1 MNKEANMNT
10 RSSSDEDHLRREKL
24 QEHPEKDLLQPEKKH
39 QQVSSYPFQIP
50 TQPVV
55 GRRKHIELFSKPS
68 KMKDLHGKL
77 TSNQQL
83 LASRISQRTSIHFRG
98 IDGDQSV
105 FEVDYD
111 GSSVFSNRVEEK
123 CEGFV
128 DGNFSQGKIKDIK
141 TRSDVFHVK
150 FNLDSSILAVGLV
163 DGVEL
168 YETSQFRLLHTID
181 GLDTVSA
188 IDWTEGINKDHSK
201 TGVKEQLLAV
211 GCFDGA
217 VKIYNVSMAPSRD
230 VVVLM
235 GSFRV
240 SSDVC
245 SMSFVQD
252 CGTYFA
258 PGPLAIVV
266 GERSGNLSLV
276 NISFDN
282 HMNDADRINLL
293 ITADSAILSVTFG
306 FSEKD
311 GVMLVY
317 GTKSGRVV
325 ACAMSNKGN
334 QWMLAHTIS
343 QIQRAGSIRALRFNH
358 DSSNLV
364 VGGYDKSVLIIDTS
378 RWEILREI
386 PIDGTVQTI
395 EFDPYNRYLLLGNRS
410 KMMTV
415 VDTSTLHPIKSF
427 YMNSWVTGISWGG
440 HSLIALR
447 SDERVVSLILFE
459 PVQCLEKS
467 LSTSKG
473 ENTFI
478 SWSSSGRFLARTL
491 HHDVIISDSK
501 KKFEDIAKLSDVAR
515 LSENDVVRSIKFCET
530 PGMQDKLAVVSLDG
544 YLRIVSLRVSVGKI
558 HQELIA
564 SVFVERNLRTVAW
577 APDGRSLVVG
587 GRGMNLH
594 HLNTTNF
601 QQLCDPIPIPG
612 RIWMVDSVSP
622 LALTNVGEHASSFGM
637 AVTYGKN
644 TATVFDLNSNHISL
658 EITRPRTVR
667 CLKYHPTLPVL
678 AIGDGS
684 NEVIILDLVGER
696 KLASFFVQ
704 GRVNTIAFSTLGDYI
719 AVGSDTCRCT
729 IHETTTLK
737 CIQEIQTK
745 SKIMGV
751 EFSGYGCQF
760 LAITLAEGLV
770 KITKLGPLL
779 SIDHT
784 PLSKILDLPY
794 WAAQEIIY
802 RSPEGPSYLQRCI
815 LDGSKESIIC
825 AESVLR
831 QCPESVLTFNRSTGV
846 GCFETAVELKNPNTM
861 KLIIS
866 PVLDGT
872 LDTYSA
878 WSSSL
883 LTTSMPVDAYLTLR
897 DLIINHPPGFATDT
911 IRKMTFVKVPFA
923 KPRVCLLDEVKEC
936 GSRNFTDPWGEEKI
950 GSYYRDKINTRVSF
964 KSSKQ
969 KQNKNEI
976 TLIPAVLPLPGLGT
990 LDFLSALITNTG
1002 ADVFD
1007 NDAMG
1012 LVLVVLWNSGIS
1024 NYFMVDVILNSIFF
1038 VLWII
1043 FLDYSASTTVSSS
1056 EINKS
1061 ALGLAWAIVG
1071 FNTIFVVEQI
1081 LRFMTRMENFVR
1093 SGWRYIETVSIML
1106 VYLYTMLVVYG
1117 KEGYV
1122 ALAVCTTLGLT
1133 AKFISFLRG
1142 FERTGWLVAVLTQN
1156 FLDVRGFL
1164 IIMVIILLGFSAQ
1177 FRILF
1182 SPVHGQCQT
1191 VIGEGNMIINEC
1203 DGVPFGTMARSILS
1217 TFELTILGAYDSDIL
1232 YENENHILAGFVF
1245 MIAVTVIFVI
1255 SLNALIAVL
1264 GDSFSRV
1271 QENVTA
1277 NRRRERAE
1285 LIVDYLSMM
1294 PNRSRKHIEE
1304 KNQYFHALLAS
1315 DGHGD
1320 LLFQKDDWQGGF
1332 HHMLK
1337 KDLTDISEA
1346 TNAFTQQ
1353 AIEELR
1359 AELTDEIRSLL
1370 NSEVTTVLNNVF
1382 LELKDLSNHRKT
1394 SLRTKRVNQAIQN
1407 LGQQGRS
1414 NYLHDGIRRISTP
1427 DSTTK
1432 SMISHEEKEL

>member
-1 MNKEANMNT
+1 MSKELNT
-10 RSSSDEDHLRREKL
+10 NNVKFEEDVLPYVIGSVEKS
-24 QEHPEKDLLQPEKKH
+24 EPEKKH
-39 QQVSSYPFQIP
+39 KVSSYQHQTPAEIKA
-50 TQPVV
+50 
-55 GRRKHIELFSKPS
+55 GERNHIEIFSKPS
-68 KMKDLHGKL
+68 KMKDSYGTVVSSQQPLNTGTSRRTTTNSRGK
-77 TSNQQL
+77 
-83 LASRISQRTSIHFRG
+83 
-98 IDGDQSV
+98 DEDQSV
-105 FEVDYD
+105 FEVDND
-111 GSSVFSNRVEEK
+111 GSSIFSNLVEEK
-123 CEGFV
+123 CEGFI
-128 DGNFSQGKIKDIK
+128 DGNFSQGKIKDIE

-150 FNLDSSILAVGLV
+150 FNFDSSILAVGLV

-168 YETSQFRLLHTID
+168 YETSRFRLLYTID
-181 GLDTVSA
+181 SFDTVSA
-188 IDWTEGINKDHSK
+188 IDWVEGINMDHIK

-217 VKIYNVSMAPSRD
+217 VKIYNISLAPSRD
-230 VVVLM
+230 IVTLVS
-235 GSFRV
+235 SFRV
-240 SSDVC
+240 PSDVC
-245 SMSFVQD
+245 SMSFIQD
-252 CGTYFA
+252 YGTYYA
-258 PGPLAIVV
+258 PSPLAIVI
-266 GERSGNLSLV
+266 GERSGNLSVV
-276 NISFDN
+276 NITFDDQI
-282 HMNDADRINLL
+282 NDADRINLL
-293 ITADSAILSVTFG
+293 TTDDSAILSVTFG
-306 FSEKD
+306 FSERN

-325 ACAMSNKGN
+325 AWSMSNKAN
-334 QWMLAHTIS
+334 QWMLSHTIS
-343 QIQRAGSIRALRFNH
+343 QVERAGSIRALRFNH

-378 RWEILREI
+378 RWKVLREI

-427 YMNSWVTGISWGG
+427 YMNSWVTSISWGG
-440 HSLIALR
+440 HSLVALR
-447 SDERVVSLILFE
+447 SDDRIVSLILFE
-459 PVQCLEKS
+459 PVHCLNKS
-467 LSTSKG
+467 LTTSKG

-491 HHDVIISDSK
+491 NHDVIICDSK
-501 KKFEDIAKLSDVAR
+501 KKFQDIAKLSDVAR

-544 YLRIVSLRVSVGKI
+544 YLRIVSLRVSVDKI

-587 GRGMNLH
+587 GRGMYLH

-601 QQLCDPIPIPG
+601 QRLCDPILTPG

-622 LALTNVGEHASSFGM
+622 FALNNIGEHATSFGM

-644 TATVFDLNSNHISL
+644 TATVFDLNSNQIAL
-658 EITRPRTVR
+658 EINRPQTVR

-678 AIGDGS
+678 AVGDGS

-696 KLASFFVQ
+696 KLASFFVH
-704 GRVNTIAFSTLGDYI
+704 GRVNTIALSTLGDYI
-719 AVGSDTCRCT
+719 AVGSDACFCT
-729 IHETTTLK
+729 IHDTTTFR
-737 CIQEIQTK
+737 CIQEIKTK

-751 EFSGYGCQF
+751 EFSGLGCQF
-760 LAITLAEGLV
+760 MAITLADGSV
-770 KITKLGPLL
+770 QITKLGPLL
-779 SIDHT
+779 SIDHA
-784 PLSKILDLPY
+784 PLSKILDLPH

-831 QCPESVLTFNRSTGV
+831 QYPESVLTYNRSTGV
-846 GCFETAVELKNPNTM
+846 GCFETAVELKNPNVM

-872 LDTYSA
+872 LDTCSA

-883 LTTSMPVDAYLTLR
+883 LATSLPVDAYLTLR

-923 KPRVCLLDEVKEC
+923 TPRLCLSDEVKEC
-936 GSRNFTDPWGEEKI
+936 GSKSFTDPWGKEKVDPYI
-950 GSYYRDKINTRVSF
+950 RNKKNTRMSF
-964 KSSKQ
+964 KRSKQ
-969 KQNKNEI
+969 KQIRNEI

-1024 NYFMVDVILNSIFF
+1024 NYFMVDFILNSVFF
-1038 VLWII
+1038 ILWII

-1056 EINKS
+1056 EINQY
-1061 ALGLAWAIVG
+1061 ALGLAWAIIG
-1071 FNTIFVVEQI
+1071 LNTIFVGEQV

-1106 VYLYTMLVVYG
+1106 VYLYTILVVYG

-1122 ALAVCTTLGLT
+1122 SLAVFTTLGLT

-1164 IIMVIILLGFSAQ
+1164 IVMVIILLGFSAQ

-1182 SPVHGQCQT
+1182 SPVYGQCQT
-1191 VIGEGNMIINEC
+1191 VLGDGNTIVNEC

-1217 TFELTILGAYDSDIL
+1217 TFEITILGAYDSDIL
-1232 YENENHILAGFVF
+1232 YENENHILAGFIF

-1294 PNRSRKHIEE
+1294 PNRTRKHIEE
-1304 KNQYFHALLAS
+1304 NNQYFHALLAS

-1320 LLFQKDDWQGGF
+1320 LLFHKDDWQGGLNQMF
-1332 HHMLK
+1332 K
-1337 KDLTDISEA
+1337 KDLADVSEA
-1346 TNAFTQQ
+1346 SNKFTQQ
-1353 AIEELR
+1353 AIDELR

-1370 NSEVTTVLNNVF
+1370 HNEVTSVLNNVF
-1382 LELKDLSNHRKT
+1382 LELKDLSNHHK
-1394 SLRTKRVNQAIQN
+1394 SSFRTKKVNQAVQN
-1407 LGQQGRS
+1407 LGYQRRN
-1414 NYLHDGIRRISTP
+1414 NYVHDGIRRIPTF
-1427 DSTTK
+1427 DSLAKTTY
-1432 SMISHEEKEL
+1432 SNEEKEL

>member
-1 MNKEANMNT
+1 MNPTTSEGINKSTADELLEDIEKDMLPYVIGSIEKHQPEEKKNRT
-10 RSSSDEDHLRREKL
+10 RVSSS
-24 QEHPEKDLLQPEKKH
+24 
-39 QQVSSYPFQIP
+39 
-50 TQPVV
+50 TQLGV

-68 KMKDLHGKL
+68 KMKDVHREWDSIQHLHP
-77 TSNQQL
+77 T
-83 LASRISQRTSIHFRG
+83 SQRTSIHIRG
-98 IDGDQSV
+98 KDGDHSV

-111 GSSVFSNRVEEK
+111 GSSVFSNHVEEK
-123 CEGFV
+123 CDGFI
-128 DGNFSQGKIKDIK
+128 DGNFSQGKIKDIE
-141 TRSDVFHVK
+141 TRTDAFHIK
-150 FNLDSSILAVGLV
+150 FNLDSSILAVGLL

-168 YETSQFRLLHTID
+168 YETRQFRLIHTID

-188 IDWTEGINKDHSK
+188 IDWAEGSNKDNVK
-201 TGVKEQLLAV
+201 IGVKEQLLAV
-211 GCFDGA
+211 GCFDGS
-217 VKIYNVSMAPSRD
+217 VKIYNISMAPSRELVSLVD
-230 VVVLM
+230 
-235 GSFRV
+235 SFRV
-240 SSDVC
+240 TSDVC
-245 SMSFVQD
+245 SMAFVQD
-252 CGTYFA
+252 SGSYYA
-258 PGPLAIVV
+258 PKPLAIVI
-266 GERSGNLSLV
+266 GEKSGNLSLV

-282 HMNDADRINLL
+282 QMKSADRIHLL
-293 ITADSAILSVTFG
+293 TKDDSGILAVTFG
-306 FSEKD
+306 FSERD

-325 ACAMSNKGN
+325 AWAMSNKGN
-334 QWMLAHTIS
+334 QWMLSYTIS
-343 QIQRAGSIRALRFNH
+343 QIERAGSIRALRFNH

-378 RWEILREI
+378 RWKVLREI

-415 VDTSTLHPIKSF
+415 VDTSTLHPIKTF
-427 YMNSWVTGISWGG
+427 HMNGWVTSISWGG

-459 PVQCLEKS
+459 PVNGLDKS

-478 SWSSSGRFLARTL
+478 SWSSFGRFLARTL
-491 HHDVIISDSK
+491 NHDVIISDSK
-501 KKFEDIAKLSDVAR
+501 KNFQDIAKLSDVAK
-515 LSENDVVRSIKFCET
+515 LSENDVVRCIKFCET
-530 PGMQDKLAVVSLDG
+530 PGMQDKLAIVSLDG
-544 YLRIVSLRVSVGKI
+544 YLRIVSLRVSLGKI

-601 QQLCDPIPIPG
+601 QLMCEPIPISG
-612 RIWMVDSVSP
+612 RIWMVDSLSP
-622 LALTNVGEHASSFGM
+622 LALTNVGEHASSFGL

-644 TATVFDLNSNHISL
+644 TATVFDLNSNQIAL

-704 GRVNTIAFSTLGDYI
+704 GRVNAIAFSTLGDYI
-719 AVGSDTCRCT
+719 AVGSDACFCT
-729 IHETTTLK
+729 IHDTTTFR

-760 LAITLAEGLV
+760 LAINLAEGSV
-770 KITKLGPLL
+770 QIIKLGPLL

-784 PLSKILDLPY
+784 PLNRILDLPY

-815 LDGSKESIIC
+815 LDGSKQSIIC

-831 QCPESVLTFNRSTGV
+831 QCPESVLTFNRTTGV
-846 GCFETAVELKNPNTM
+846 GCFETAVELRNPNIM
-861 KLIIS
+861 RLIIS
-866 PVLDGT
+866 PVMDGT
-872 LDTYSA
+872 LDTSSA

-923 KPRVCLLDEVKEC
+923 KPRICLIDEVKEC
-936 GSRNFTDPWGEEKI
+936 GSPNFTDPWGNEKVDLY
-950 GSYYRDKINTRVSF
+950 SRNRQNSRTSF
-964 KSSKQ
+964 KSSKQKQ

-1012 LVLVVLWNSGIS
+1012 LVLLVLWNSGIS
-1024 NYFMVDVILNSIFF
+1024 NYFMVDFVLNSIFF
-1038 VLWII
+1038 ILWII
-1043 FLDYSASTTVSSS
+1043 FLDFSASTTISSS
-1056 EINKS
+1056 EIDTTT
-1061 ALGLAWAIVG
+1061 LGLAWAIVG
-1071 FNTIFVVEQI
+1071 LNTIFVGEQV
-1081 LRFMTRMENFVR
+1081 LRFMTRMDNFVR

-1122 ALAVCTTLGLT
+1122 ALAVFTTIGLT

-1164 IIMVIILLGFSAQ
+1164 IIMVIILLGFTAQ

-1191 VIGEGNMIINEC
+1191 VIGNGNQIINEC
-1203 DGVPFGTMARSILS
+1203 DGEPFGTMARSILS
-1217 TFELTILGAYDSDIL
+1217 TFEITILGAYDSDIL

-1294 PNRSRKHIEE
+1294 PNRTRKRIEE

-1320 LLFQKDDWQGGF
+1320 LLFNRDDWQGGF
-1332 HHMLK
+1332 NHMLK
-1337 KDLTDISEA
+1337 KDLADISEA
-1346 TNAFTQQ
+1346 SNVFTQQ
-1353 AIEELR
+1353 AIEDLR
-1359 AELTDEIRSLL
+1359 AELTEEIRSLL
-1370 NSEVTTVLNNVF
+1370 NSEVTSVLNNVF
-1382 LELKDLSNHRKT
+1382 LELKDLSNYRKT
-1394 SLRTKRVNQAIQN
+1394 SLRTKKVNQAVQN
-1407 LGQQGRS
+1407 LGQGHGRN
-1414 NYLHDGIRRISTP
+1414 NYIHHDGIRRIHTP
-1427 DSTTK
+1427 DST
-1432 SMISHEEKEL
+1432 SIQDDKEF